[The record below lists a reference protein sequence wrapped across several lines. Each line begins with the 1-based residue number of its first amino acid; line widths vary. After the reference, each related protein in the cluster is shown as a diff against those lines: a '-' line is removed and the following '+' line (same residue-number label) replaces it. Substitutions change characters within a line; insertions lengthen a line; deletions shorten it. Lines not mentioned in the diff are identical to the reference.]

1 MEIKFRRGISAYEL
15 EQVND
20 FVRQNLINLEIDKKA
35 PNKIYR
41 INSNLEYTFEKKG
54 TMVIL

>member
-1 MEIKFRRGISAYEL
+1 MKIKFKRGISAYEL

-54 TMVIL
+54 IMVIL

>member
-1 MEIKFRRGISAYEL
+1 MEIKFKRGISAYEL

-35 PNKIYR
+35 PNKVYR
-41 INSNLEYTFEKKG
+41 INNNLEYTFEKKG
-54 TMVIL
+54 IMVIL

>member
-41 INSNLEYTFEKKG
+41 INNNLEYTFEKKG
-54 TMVIL
+54 IMVIL

>member
-1 MEIKFRRGISAYEL
+1 MEIKFKRGISAHEL
-15 EQVND
+15 EVVND
-20 FVRQNLINLEIDKKA
+20 FVRQNLIDLEIDKKA

-41 INSNLEYTFEKKG
+41 INSKLEYTFEKKG

>member
-1 MEIKFRRGISAYEL
+1 MEIKFKRGISAYEL

-41 INSNLEYTFEKKG
+41 INNNLEYTFEKKG
-54 TMVIL
+54 IMVIL